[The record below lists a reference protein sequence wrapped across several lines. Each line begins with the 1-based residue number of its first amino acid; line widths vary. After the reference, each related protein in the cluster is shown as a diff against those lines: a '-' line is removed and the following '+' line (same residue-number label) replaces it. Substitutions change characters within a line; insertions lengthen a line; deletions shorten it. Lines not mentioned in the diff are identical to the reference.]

1 MKHKLTVLERSW
13 VLYDV
18 GNSAFV
24 LMTSTIMPI
33 FFKNLTAAAGVA
45 DYDSTAWWSY
55 ATAVCTLTVAILGP
69 ILGGLADRR
78 GGKKQIF
85 TFFVLLG
92 CLSCA
97 LLGWSAGWMTYLAL
111 FILGKVGFSGSLVFY
126 DAMLQDVTEDDRV
139 DMVSSKGY
147 AWGYLGSCL
156 PFIVSLGLILTAE
169 QTGLGTAFAT
179 AIAFVL
185 TAVWWLGAT
194 VPLLRRYRQTHRAE
208 GTAATAARRLRATL
222 RELWSNRKIRLFLL
236 AFFFYIDG
244 VYTIIDLATSYGK
257 DVGISDTNLVLALLL
272 TQVVAFPFA
281 LLFGRLVDRF
291 RAETLLQVCIGGY
304 FFVAVFALQLDKAW
318 EFWFLAVCVAVFQG
332 AIQALSRSCFAKIIP
347 KEKAGEYFGFF
358 DIFGKGASFFGAM
371 LMGISTQLFNTSKAG
386 VVALALLFP
395 LGLVLLR
402 KSMGEGVQES
412 GEQ

>member
-1 MKHKLTVLERSW
+1 MKHKLTALERCW

-24 LMTSTIMPI
+24 MMTSTIMPI
-33 FFKNLTAAAGVA
+33 FFKNLTAAAGMA
-45 DYDSTAWWSY
+45 DYESTAWWSY
-55 ATAVCTLTVAILGP
+55 ATAVCTLVVAVLGP
-69 ILGGLADRR
+69 VLGGMADRR

-92 CLSCA
+92 CLCCA
-97 LLGWSAGWMTYLAL
+97 LLGWSAGWMMYLAL
-111 FILGKVGFSGSLVFY
+111 FILAKVGFSGSLVFY
-126 DAMLQDVTEDDRV
+126 DAMLPDVTEDDRV

-156 PFIVSLGLILTAE
+156 PFVVCLGLVLTAE

-208 GTAATAARRLRATL
+208 GTAATAARRLRTAL
-222 RELWSNRKIRLFLL
+222 RELWDNRKIRLFLL

-244 VYTIIDLATSYGK
+244 VYTIIDMATSYGK

-272 TQVVAFPFA
+272 TQIVAFPFA
-281 LLFGRLVDRF
+281 LLFGRMADRF
-291 RAETLLQVCIGGY
+291 RTETLLQVCIGGY

-358 DIFGKGASFFGAM
+358 DIFGKGASFFGAL

-402 KSMGEGVQES
+402 RSMAAES
-412 GEQ
+412 GEEKA